1 MKVLEK
7 ENKTIIDAWNVLFE
21 DNDYQTLIKELDS
34 FLDKTKALREAG
46 YSNSEI
52 DKQQL
57 PKIEK
62 LENGFKE
69 FAVSK
74 LQSINDQLCI
84 MQNEALEQDI
94 DNPHAEIIKR
104 QDLQARLS
112 LITNDEV
119 IALIKHLAPTDT
131 KIYEIYLYENLINN
145 RFNELEKKHIAKD
158 FEKLKEK
165 VLYPYSDESEYKR
178 LVSERNTLNTLK
190 MNYLGIP
197 ATKDEAGYI
206 GVRSVKQRYLD
217 VLSNNEQECM
227 NEY

>member
-1 MKVLEK
+1 M
-7 ENKTIIDAWNVLFE
+7 
-21 DNDYQTLIKELDS
+21 IKL
-34 FLDKTKALREAG
+34 KLREAG

-69 FAVSK
+69 FASK
-74 LQSINDQLCI
+74 LQSISDQLCI
-84 MQNEALEQDI
+84 MQNEALEQDVE
-94 DNPHAEIIKR
+94 NPHAEIIKR
-104 QDLQARLS
+104 QDLQAKLS
-112 LITNDEV
+112 LITNDEA
-119 IALIKHLAPTDT
+119 IAFIKHLAPTDT

-165 VLYPYSDESEYKR
+165 VLYPYSDEIEYKR

-217 VLSNNEQECM
+217 VLSNYE
-227 NEY
+227 

>member
-1 MKVLEK
+1 MKVLENK
-7 ENKTIIDAWNVLFE
+7 NKTIIDAWNVLFE

-34 FLDKTKALREAG
+34 FLDETKALRKAD

-57 PKIEK
+57 SKIEK

-74 LQSINDQLCI
+74 LQSINEQLCI

-112 LITNDEV
+112 LITNDEA

-165 VLYPYSDESEYKR
+165 VLYPYSDEIEYKR

-190 MNYLGIP
+190 MYYLGIP

-217 VLSNNEQECM
+217 VLSNNE
-227 NEY
+227 

>member
-217 VLSNNEQECM
+217 VLSNNE
-227 NEY
+227 

>member
-7 ENKTIIDAWNVLFE
+7 ENKRIIDAWNVLFE
-21 DNDYQTLIKELDS
+21 DNDYQTLIKELNS
-34 FLDKTKALREAG
+34 FLDETKALREAD

-52 DKQQL
+52 DEQQL
-57 PKIEK
+57 SKIEK
-62 LENGFKE
+62 LENGFKQ

-74 LQSINDQLCI
+74 LQRINDQLCI
-84 MQNEALEQDI
+84 MQSEALEQEI

-112 LITNDEV
+112 LITNDEA
-119 IALIKHLAPTDT
+119 ITLIKHVAPTDT

-145 RFNELEKKHIAKD
+145 RFNDLEKKHIAKD

-165 VLYPYSDESEYKR
+165 VLYPYSDEIEYKR

-190 MNYLGIP
+190 MYYLGIP

-217 VLSNNEQECM
+217 VLSNNE
-227 NEY
+227 

>member
-7 ENKTIIDAWNVLFE
+7 ENKAIIDAWNVLFE

-34 FLDKTKALREAG
+34 FLDETKALREAG

-69 FAVSK
+69 FAASK

-94 DNPHAEIIKR
+94 DNPHVEIIKR

-145 RFNELEKKHIAKD
+145 RFNELEKKHIVKD
-158 FEKLKEK
+158 FEKLKEM
-165 VLYPYSDESEYKR
+165 VLYPYSDEIEYKR

-217 VLSNNEQECM
+217 VLRNNE
-227 NEY
+227 

>member
-1 MKVLEK
+1 MKVLEN
-7 ENKTIIDAWNVLFE
+7 ENKAIIDAWNVLFE
-21 DNDYQTLIKELDS
+21 DNDYQKFIKELDS
-34 FLDKTKALREAG
+34 FLDETKALREAG

-69 FAVSK
+69 FARSK

-84 MQNEALEQDI
+84 MQSEALEQKI
-94 DNPHAEIIKR
+94 DDPHAEIIKR

-112 LITNDEV
+112 LITNDEA

-165 VLYPYSDESEYKR
+165 VLYPYSDEIEYKR

-217 VLSNNEQECM
+217 VLSNNE
-227 NEY
+227 

>member
-1 MKVLEK
+1 M
-7 ENKTIIDAWNVLFE
+7 
-21 DNDYQTLIKELDS
+21 
-34 FLDKTKALREAG
+34 
-46 YSNSEI
+46 
-52 DKQQL
+52 
-57 PKIEK
+57 
-62 LENGFKE
+62 
-69 FAVSK
+69 
-74 LQSINDQLCI
+74 QS
-84 MQNEALEQDI
+84 EALEQDV

-112 LITNDEV
+112 LITNDEA

-145 RFNELEKKHIAKD
+145 RFNDLEKKHIAKD

-165 VLYPYSDESEYKR
+165 VLYPYSDEIEYKR

-190 MNYLGIP
+190 MYYLGIP

-217 VLSNNEQECM
+217 VLNDNE
-227 NEY
+227 

>member
-7 ENKTIIDAWNVLFE
+7 ENKAIIDAWNVLYE

-69 FAVSK
+69 FAASK
-74 LQSINDQLCI
+74 LQSINNQLCI

-112 LITNDEV
+112 LITNDEA
-119 IALIKHLAPTDT
+119 IALIKHLVPTDT
-131 KIYEIYLYENLINN
+131 KIYEIYLYESLINN

-158 FEKLKEK
+158 FEKLKEM
-165 VLYPYSDESEYKR
+165 VLYPYSDEIEYKK

-197 ATKDEAGYI
+197 ATKDETGYI

-217 VLSNNEQECM
+217 VLSNYE
-227 NEY
+227 

>member
-7 ENKTIIDAWNVLFE
+7 ENKAIIDAWNVLFE
-21 DNDYQTLIKELDS
+21 DNGYQTLIKELDS
-34 FLDKTKALREAG
+34 FIDETKALREAD
-46 YSNSEI
+46 YSHSEI

-57 PKIEK
+57 SKIEK
-62 LENGFKE
+62 LESEFKE
-69 FAVSK
+69 FAASK

-84 MQNEALEQDI
+84 MQNEALEQDV

-112 LITNDEV
+112 LITNDEA

-145 RFNELEKKHIAKD
+145 RFTELEKKHITKD

-165 VLYPYSDESEYKR
+165 VLYPYSDEIEYKR

-217 VLSNNEQECM
+217 VLNDNE
-227 NEY
+227 

>member
-7 ENKTIIDAWNVLFE
+7 ENKAIIDAWNVLFE

-119 IALIKHLAPTDT
+119 IALIKHFAPTDT

-165 VLYPYSDESEYKR
+165 VLYPYSDEIEYKR

-217 VLSNNEQECM
+217 VLSNNE
-227 NEY
+227 

>member
-7 ENKTIIDAWNVLFE
+7 ENKAIIDAWNVLFE
-21 DNDYQTLIKELDS
+21 DNDYQTLIKELDR
-34 FLDKTKALREAG
+34 FLDETKALREAG
-46 YSNSEI
+46 HSNSEI

-57 PKIEK
+57 SKIEK

-69 FAVSK
+69 FAASK

-84 MQNEALEQDI
+84 MQNEVLEQDI
-94 DNPHAEIIKR
+94 ENPHAEIIKR

-112 LITNDEV
+112 LITNDEA

-131 KIYEIYLYENLINN
+131 KIYDIYLYENLINN

-165 VLYPYSDESEYKR
+165 VLYPYSDEIEYKR

-190 MNYLGIP
+190 MYYLGIP

-217 VLSNNEQECM
+217 VLNN
-227 NEY
+227 YK

>member
-7 ENKTIIDAWNVLFE
+7 ENKAIIDAWNVLFE

-34 FLDKTKALREAG
+34 FLDETKALREAG
-46 YSNSEI
+46 YSNGEI

-57 PKIEK
+57 SKIEK
-62 LENGFKE
+62 LENGFKK

-74 LQSINDQLCI
+74 LQSINVQLCI
-84 MQNEALEQDI
+84 MQNKALEQDV

-112 LITNDEV
+112 LITNDEA
-119 IALIKHLAPTDT
+119 IALIKHLEPTDT

-145 RFNELEKKHIAKD
+145 RFNDLEKKHIAKD

-165 VLYPYSDESEYKR
+165 VLYPYSDEIEYKR

-217 VLSNNEQECM
+217 VLSNNE
-227 NEY
+227 

>member
-7 ENKTIIDAWNVLFE
+7 ENKAIIDAWNVLFE
-21 DNDYQTLIKELDS
+21 DNDYQILIKELDS
-34 FLDKTKALREAG
+34 FLDETKALREAG

-52 DKQQL
+52 DKRQL
-57 PKIEK
+57 FKIEK
-62 LENGFKE
+62 LENGFKK

-74 LQSINDQLCI
+74 LQSINVQLCI
-84 MQNEALEQDI
+84 MQNKALEQDV

-112 LITNDEV
+112 LITNDEA

-165 VLYPYSDESEYKR
+165 VLYPYSDEIEYKR

-197 ATKDEAGYI
+197 ATKDEAGYL

-217 VLSNNEQECM
+217 VLSNNE
-227 NEY
+227 

>member
-7 ENKTIIDAWNVLFE
+7 ENKAIIDAWNVLFE

-34 FLDKTKALREAG
+34 FLDETKALREAD

-57 PKIEK
+57 SKIEK

-84 MQNEALEQDI
+84 MQNEALEQDV

-112 LITNDEV
+112 LITNDEA

-165 VLYPYSDESEYKR
+165 VLYPYSDEIEYKR

-217 VLSNNEQECM
+217 VLSDNE
-227 NEY
+227 

>member
-1 MKVLEK
+1 
-7 ENKTIIDAWNVLFE
+7 
-21 DNDYQTLIKELDS
+21 
-34 FLDKTKALREAG
+34 
-46 YSNSEI
+46 
-52 DKQQL
+52 
-57 PKIEK
+57 
-62 LENGFKE
+62 
-69 FAVSK
+69 K
-74 LQSINDQLCI
+74 LQSINDQLCT
-84 MQNEALEQDI
+84 MQNEALKHDV

-112 LITNDEV
+112 LITNDEA

-165 VLYPYSDESEYKR
+165 VLHPYSDEIEYKR

-217 VLSNNEQECM
+217 VLSNNE
-227 NEY
+227 

>member
-1 MKVLEK
+1 MKVLEN
-7 ENKTIIDAWNVLFE
+7 ENKAIIDAWNVLFE
-21 DNDYQTLIKELDS
+21 DNDYQKFIKELDS
-34 FLDKTKALREAG
+34 FLDETKALREAG

-69 FAVSK
+69 FARSK

-84 MQNEALEQDI
+84 MQSEALEQKI
-94 DNPHAEIIKR
+94 DDPHAEIIKR

-112 LITNDEV
+112 LITNDEA

-165 VLYPYSDESEYKR
+165 VLYPYSDEVEYKR

-217 VLSNNEQECM
+217 VLSNNE
-227 NEY
+227 

>member
-7 ENKTIIDAWNVLFE
+7 ESKAIIDAWNVLFE

-34 FLDKTKALREAG
+34 FLDETKALREAG
-46 YSNSEI
+46 YNNSEI
-52 DKQQL
+52 SKQQL
-57 PKIEK
+57 SKVDK
-62 LENGFKE
+62 LEQSFKT
-69 FAVSK
+69 FAISK
-74 LQSINDQLCI
+74 LQSINDQLCV
-84 MQNEALEQDI
+84 MQNEALKHDV

-112 LITNDEV
+112 LITNDEA
-119 IALIKHLAPTDT
+119 IAFIKHLAPTDT

-165 VLYPYSDESEYKR
+165 VLRPYSDEIEYKR

-217 VLSNNEQECM
+217 VLSNNE
-227 NEY
+227 

>member
-7 ENKTIIDAWNVLFE
+7 ENKAIIDAWNVLFE

-34 FLDKTKALREAG
+34 FLDETKALREAG

-57 PKIEK
+57 SKVDK
-62 LENGFKE
+62 LEQSFKT
-69 FAVSK
+69 FAISK

-84 MQNEALEQDI
+84 MQNETLEQDVE
-94 DNPHAEIIKR
+94 NPHAEIIKR

-165 VLYPYSDESEYKR
+165 VLYPYSDEIEYKR

-190 MNYLGIP
+190 MYYLGIP

-217 VLSNNEQECM
+217 VLSNYE
-227 NEY
+227 

>member
-1 MKVLEK
+1 MKVLENK
-7 ENKTIIDAWNVLFE
+7 NKTIIDAWNVLFE

-34 FLDKTKALREAG
+34 FLDETKALRKAD

-57 PKIEK
+57 SKIEK

-74 LQSINDQLCI
+74 LQSINEQLCI

-112 LITNDEV
+112 LITNDEA
-119 IALIKHLAPTDT
+119 ITLIKHLAPTDT

-165 VLYPYSDESEYKR
+165 VLYPYSDEIEYKR

-190 MNYLGIP
+190 MYYLGIP

-217 VLSNNEQECM
+217 VLSNNE
-227 NEY
+227 

>member
-34 FLDKTKALREAG
+34 FIDETKVLREAD

-57 PKIEK
+57 SKIEK
-62 LENGFKE
+62 LESGFKE
-69 FAVSK
+69 FAAIK

-84 MQNEALEQDI
+84 MQSEALENNI
-94 DNPHAEIIKR
+94 DDPLTEIIKR
-104 QDLQARLS
+104 QNLQARLS
-112 LITNDEV
+112 LITNSEA
-119 IALIKHLAPTDT
+119 ITLIKQLEPTNT
-131 KIYEIYLYENLINN
+131 KIYEIYLYQSLIDN
-145 RFNELEKKHIAKD
+145 RFTELEKKHIAKD

-165 VLYPYSDESEYKR
+165 VLYPYSDEIEYKR
-178 LVSERNTLNTLK
+178 VVSERNTLNTLK

-217 VLSNNEQECM
+217 VLNDNE
-227 NEY
+227 

>member
-7 ENKTIIDAWNVLFE
+7 ENKAIIDAWNVLFE
-21 DNDYQTLIKELDS
+21 DNDYQTLIKELDR
-34 FLDKTKALREAG
+34 FLDETKALREAG
-46 YSNSEI
+46 HSNSEI

-57 PKIEK
+57 SKIEK

-69 FAVSK
+69 FAASK

-84 MQNEALEQDI
+84 MQNEVLEQDI
-94 DNPHAEIIKR
+94 ENPHAEIIKR

-112 LITNDEV
+112 LITNDEA

-131 KIYEIYLYENLINN
+131 KIYDIYLYENLINN

-165 VLYPYSDESEYKR
+165 VLYPYSCLLYTSDAADE
-178 LVSERNTLNTLK
+178 
-190 MNYLGIP
+190 
-197 ATKDEAGYI
+197 
-206 GVRSVKQRYLD
+206 
-217 VLSNNEQECM
+217 
-227 NEY
+227 

>member
-7 ENKTIIDAWNVLFE
+7 ENKAIIDAWNVLFE

-69 FAVSK
+69 FAASK
-74 LQSINDQLCI
+74 LQSISDQLCI
-84 MQNEALEQDI
+84 MQNEALEQDVE
-94 DNPHAEIIKR
+94 NPHAEIIKR
-104 QDLQARLS
+104 QDLQAKLS
-112 LITNDEV
+112 LITNDEA
-119 IALIKHLAPTDT
+119 IAFIKHLAPTDT

-165 VLYPYSDESEYKR
+165 VLYPYSDEIEYKR

-217 VLSNNEQECM
+217 VLSNYE
-227 NEY
+227 